1 MTDGRTEP
9 ITFYLSED
17 EKQAIQREA
26 DDADRT
32 LSSHVAKLVRKQRK
46 RDAEE
51 EISENLG
58 PEQRIE
64 ELTAQATEQI
74 EESVGHVESV
84 ASDLRDIQARSAVYP
99 IINFRMLQRQYG
111 APEAWINDEFSRA
124 SDKLTQPIGEHDPT
138 EGIATDDDLAGD
150 EGTDD
155 GDDSGDDLSDRLGR

>member
-9 ITFYLSED
+9 ITFYLTED
-17 EKQAIQREA
+17 EKQALQREA

-32 LSSHVAKLVRKQRK
+32 LSTHVAKLVRKQRK
-46 RDAEE
+46 REAEE
-51 EISENLG
+51 EIAENLG
-58 PEQRIE
+58 PEKRIE
-64 ELTAQATEQI
+64 ELTAEATEQI
-74 EESVGHVESV
+74 EESVGHVEAV

-138 EGIATDDDLAGD
+138 EGLASGS
-150 EGTDD
+150 D
-155 GDDSGDDLSDRLGR
+155 GDDSDDESSDSDSDLSDRLGR